1 MSVDPSFQVSPMTST
16 DSTTTPFVGRSAE
29 LRYVDDRA
37 DEVRAGRPRLVVIEG
52 EPGIGKTALLDR
64 AVRGLGGFHVLW
76 AGCDAS
82 EQGIAYEMIAQLAR
96 RLPVP
101 RPRTAVPPF
110 VRLLGPAQAGS
121 DLLRLL
127 GVAQL
132 DQPVAIVVED
142 IQWADRESVQALGFV
157 LRRLFDERVLT
168 LVTARGEGDL
178 GWPAS
183 GPANPAGE
191 RVHNDWRRMTTSLSG
206 TQELRLTGL
215 THPEVVEL
223 ARRTGLALP
232 AGALREVYRST
243 GGHPRLVG
251 TLFAESRMDRAGLG
265 ALSVPGVCRRAVDG
279 VLSLVPPSSRALAEA
294 IAVLDSRCRLG
305 MAAQV
310 AGVADP
316 VGALEPLL
324 ESGLVRWWPA
334 EPASP
339 VDMRHPLQRDAVYDA
354 ITPRRRRALHR
365 AAAELADVASA
376 WRHRV
381 AATAGVDAAL
391 ADDLDRAAVAG
402 LAERDVDRAVT
413 YLLWAADISDT
424 RASRERRLLTGV
436 VYSLWSTNPGRVDSL
451 AAAVQQCAP
460 SALRSCALGLFAYG
474 RSDVVTAQERLKE
487 AITGARLRGD
497 LAWLEARA
505 IASLASTYMAQGN
518 GRLATW
524 YARQALE
531 HTHAELVTV
540 REAMRCLVRG
550 RLSTD
555 GPRAALDGLDSVA
568 STTPERIDDDATV
581 LVERSICRMLAGELP
596 MAVLDARAAISLV
609 RSGVAQPEHENA
621 YLALAL
627 TEYLLGK
634 WDDAVVNVERVLG
647 RSSGPAEQLHLP
659 ARAVALLLAAGRGEW
674 AAATA
679 NIRMIEQAPGGSTA
693 HEQVVCR
700 AIAAAGWAQAR
711 SDHAAMVA
719 AFGLLREI
727 IARKGISGRILSWQS
742 WWRPLL
748 VEGLIGCGRLEEAA
762 AELVALSALVA
773 ETRYLR
779 VAQAWLSGWLAE
791 RRGEQ
796 RAASTIFENCLALPV
811 VEDDVPLHR
820 ARLEQ
825 AYGQLL
831 LGMNDHA
838 QATRWLRRAHSRY
851 AVLGAR
857 AYLDRCAV
865 SLARS
870 GQPLD
875 PPPARLSSGADLGRL
890 TDRERE
896 VAHFAA
902 RGMTNHEAA
911 TRLYVSEKTVEFH
924 LGNVYA
930 KLGLSSRRQ
939 LRDHPALRLEDLPSA
954 PH

>member
-1 MSVDPSFQVSPMTST
+1 MSADPSFRLSPMTST
-16 DSTTTPFVGRSAE
+16 ESTIPFVGRSAE

-37 DEVRAGRPRLVVIEG
+37 EEVRAGRPRLVVIEG
-52 EPGIGKTALLDR
+52 EPGIGKTALVDR
-64 AVRGLGGFHVLW
+64 AVRRLDGFHVLW
-76 AGCDAS
+76 AGCDAG
-82 EQGIAYEMIAQLAR
+82 EQGIAYEMVAQLAR
-96 RLPVP
+96 RLPMP
-101 RPRTAVPPF
+101 RPRTAVPSL
-110 VRLLGPAQAGS
+110 VRLLDPAAAGV
-121 DLLRLL
+121 DLLGLI
-127 GVAQL
+127 GAAQL
-132 DQPVAIVVED
+132 DQPVAVVVED
-142 IQWADRESVQALGFV
+142 IQWADRESVRALGFV

-168 LVTARGEGDL
+168 LVTAREDDG
-178 GWPAS
+178 GWPA
-183 GPANPAGE
+183 GPTAE
-191 RVHNDWRRMTTSLSG
+191 RVHNGWRRMTMSLSG
-206 TQELRLTGL
+206 TRELRLGGL
-215 THPEVVEL
+215 AHPEVVEL
-223 ARRTGLALP
+223 ARRCGLALP
-232 AGALREVYRST
+232 AGALREVYRGT

-251 TLFAESRMDRAGLG
+251 TLFGESPVDRIGQLDALPVPG
-265 ALSVPGVCRRAVDG
+265 ALRRTVDDVLSSVPPA
-279 VLSLVPPSSRALAEA
+279 SRALAEA
-294 IAVLDSRCRLG
+294 IAVLDNRCRLG
-305 MAAQV
+305 LAAQV

-339 VDMRHPLQRDAVYDA
+339 VDMRHPLQRDAVYDT

-365 AAAELADVASA
+365 AAADLTDVRSA

-381 AATAGVDAAL
+381 TATAGVDAAL
-391 ADDLDRAAVAG
+391 ADELDRAASTC

-424 RASRERRLLTGV
+424 RTSRERRLLTGV
-436 VYSLWSTNPGRVDSL
+436 VYSLWSTNPGRVDNL
-451 AAAVQQCAP
+451 ATTVEQCAP

-474 RSDVVTAQERLKE
+474 RSDVAIAQARLKE
-487 AITGARLRGD
+487 AIAGARRCED

-518 GRLATW
+518 GRLAAW

-531 HTHAELVTV
+531 HTHADLVTV
-540 REAMRCLVRG
+540 RQAVRCLVRG

-555 GPRAALDGLDSVA
+555 GPRAALNGLDSVA
-568 STTPERIDDDATV
+568 STTTERIDDDASV

-596 MAVLDARAAISLV
+596 MAVQDARAAISLA
-609 RSGVAQPEHENA
+609 RSGAAQPEHGHA

-634 WDDAVVNVERVLG
+634 WDDAVVNVQRVLG
-647 RSSGPAEQLHLP
+647 RSSGPAERLHLP
-659 ARAVALLLAAGRGEW
+659 ARAIALLLAAGRGEW
-674 AAATA
+674 DAATTT
-679 NIRMIEQAPGGSTA
+679 IRMIEQAPGGSTA

-711 SDHAAMVA
+711 SDHTAMVA

-727 IARKGISGRILSWQS
+727 MARKGMSGRILSWQS

-762 AELVALSALVA
+762 GELVALSALVA

-791 RRGEQ
+791 RRGER
-796 RAASTIFENCLALPV
+796 RAASAIFENCLALPV
-811 VEDDVPLHR
+811 AEDDVPLHR

-825 AYGQLL
+825 AHGQLL
-831 LGMNDHA
+831 LSMNDRT
-838 QATRWLRRAHSRY
+838 QATRWLRSAHSRY
-851 AVLGAR
+851 AVLGAG

-865 SLARS
+865 SLATC
-870 GQPLD
+870 GQPPI
-875 PPPARLSSGADLGRL
+875 PPPVRPSSGADLGRL

-902 RGMTNHEAA
+902 RGLTNHEAA
-911 TRLYVSEKTVEFH
+911 ARLYVSEKTVEFH

-930 KLGLSSRRQ
+930 KLGLTSRRQ
-939 LRDHPALRLEDLPSA
+939 LRDHPALCREDLPSA
-954 PH
+954 PL